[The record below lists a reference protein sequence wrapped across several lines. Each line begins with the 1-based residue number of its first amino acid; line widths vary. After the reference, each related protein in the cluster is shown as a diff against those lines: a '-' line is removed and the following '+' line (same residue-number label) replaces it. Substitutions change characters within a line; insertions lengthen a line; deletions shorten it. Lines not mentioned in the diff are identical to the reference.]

1 MQVNASIA
9 KVDVVKFDKIG
20 KFELWQ
26 RRLKDLLVQQGLVKV
41 LYGNTKK
48 LEKMIYDEWE
58 ELEMKA
64 MSMGAR
70 EYASA
75 KWTVVEKNRV
85 TTQIKS
91 RNCVRNFGLI
101 IYMHGYAYQ
110 IMGSKFGYGLGRCQ
124 AHKIAWLIGRPPLCV
139 ARPYLIKKFIKRA
152 LIP

>member
-1 MQVNASIA
+1 MYFYNNWYKSFRLVDPMEVNASIA

-64 MSMGAR
+64 VSVGAR
-70 EYASA
+70 EYAPA

-85 TTQIKS
+85 AT
-91 RNCVRNFGLI
+91 
-101 IYMHGYAYQ
+101 
-110 IMGSKFGYGLGRCQ
+110 
-124 AHKIAWLIGRPPLCV
+124 
-139 ARPYLIKKFIKRA
+139 
-152 LIP
+152 

>member
-1 MQVNASIA
+1 MYFYNNWYKSFRLVDPMEVNASIA

-85 TTQIKS
+85 AT
-91 RNCVRNFGLI
+91 
-101 IYMHGYAYQ
+101 
-110 IMGSKFGYGLGRCQ
+110 
-124 AHKIAWLIGRPPLCV
+124 
-139 ARPYLIKKFIKRA
+139 
-152 LIP
+152 

>member
-1 MQVNASIA
+1 MEVNASIA
-9 KVDVVKFDKIG
+9 KVDIVKFDKIG

-64 MSMGAR
+64 VSVGAR
-70 EYASA
+70 EYVSA

-85 TTQIKS
+85 AT
-91 RNCVRNFGLI
+91 
-101 IYMHGYAYQ
+101 
-110 IMGSKFGYGLGRCQ
+110 
-124 AHKIAWLIGRPPLCV
+124 
-139 ARPYLIKKFIKRA
+139 
-152 LIP
+152 